1 MGISN
6 RDYFTLFVS
15 AFVLVGVL
23 TPLMRRIAIKNE
35 VYDSPVQGHKTHK
48 VPVPYLG
55 GVAIIIGTL
64 TISYGASLV
73 SNFTKQTF
81 WLASS
86 ALIPALFLGVIGL
99 IDDLKNLPTW
109 PRFLA
114 QSLAGLFTAV
124 LLITTDTV
132 GNPTGNKLFDALIS
146 VFWVVGICNS
156 INFFDNLDGGASGTV
171 AISSLF
177 LFLLAFD
184 GNQFLIAALSVVIAG
199 STIGFLLWN
208 KSPARIYMGDAG
220 ALFLGIL
227 LASLSI
233 RLKPNFESEI
243 ASLATPV
250 LLLAIPILDT
260 SVAVTSRILNGKSPF
275 QGGRDHLSH
284 RLLEIGFS
292 KRIAAVTLWILT
304 CLFALPCLIF
314 KSFSATTSNTFLLA
328 ISLLWIALYASFMRI
343 PVEKVILK
351 NENSQKA

>member
-6 RDYFTLFVS
+6 LDYFALFVS
-15 AFVLVGVL
+15 AFVLVGAL

-64 TISYGASLV
+64 TVSYGASLV

-86 ALIPALFLGVIGL
+86 ALLPALFLGIIGL
-99 IDDLKNLPTW
+99 IDDLRNLPTW

-114 QSLAGLFTAV
+114 QSTAGIFTAI
-124 LLITTDTV
+124 LLITTNTV
-132 GNPTGNKLFDALIS
+132 GNPTGSKFFDAAIT
-146 VFWVVGICNS
+146 VFWIVGICNS

-171 AISSLF
+171 AISSLA
-177 LFLLAFD
+177 LFILAFN

-199 STIGFLLWN
+199 STFGFLLWN

-227 LASLSI
+227 IASLTI
-233 RLKPNFESEI
+233 RLKPEIESSA
-243 ASLATPV
+243 ASLVIPI
-250 LLLAIPILDT
+250 LLLAVPILDT
-260 SVAVTSRILNGKSPF
+260 SVAVISRISRGISPLTGGK
-275 QGGRDHLSH
+275 DHLSH
-284 RLLEIGFS
+284 RLMNCGLT
-292 KRIAAVTLWILT
+292 KKNTAYALWTLTL
-304 CLFALPCLIF
+304 L
-314 KSFSATTSNTFLLA
+314 FSATSILIQKIPNSYFDFVVSLASLFWLFLFLKF
-328 ISLLWIALYASFMRI
+328 IRI
-343 PVEKVILK
+343 KI
-351 NENSQKA
+351 